1 MQQSPAR
8 TTQLWSQH
16 GGPAPQ
22 SCCVDGDR
30 SPGDSS
36 VKLVRGTRPKNV
48 EGARGAIW
56 VWPAVAGLVSFTVA
70 TVLTTTRALSGA
82 WANAAWPGDSDSAST
97 LVQVVAASVITVT
110 TLTFSLTVLTL
121 QLASQQFSPRLLR
134 QFTRDPATRVVLSV
148 LVASFVMAMTVLRNL
163 RADTPVPH
171 LAVLAVM
178 VGGFAALAAL
188 LGFITHIV
196 RSIRIDTM
204 MATVHSEA
212 QAAINAFYPSYGDD
226 RPRDPTKHTTPA
238 DPGQLITAAR
248 SGFVRVIDVRG
259 LVSGARDLD
268 AVVQLMARPGD
279 HVVRGTPLGI
289 AWDRN
294 DGLPRDPDAVSRLV
308 CDRVEMG
315 YERTVEQ
322 DSAFGFRQ
330 LEDIAVK
337 ALSPGINDPVTAAH
351 AIGYMADLLV
361 QVLGCRLGPTVH
373 EDRDGVGRAIVP
385 DRDIAYYL
393 DLCCGQVRRYG
404 RREPTVLNALLR
416 LLRDA
421 AVSARDHHHREAIAA
436 EAQRIV
442 DSVDET
448 LLEDERQ
455 SMTNM
460 ASRVHAALA
469 GKVVDAYSDRS
480 GETRSI

>member
-1 MQQSPAR
+1 M
-8 TTQLWSQH
+8 
-16 GGPAPQ
+16 
-22 SCCVDGDR
+22 
-30 SPGDSS
+30 
-36 VKLVRGTRPKNV
+36 
-48 EGARGAIW
+48 RGALW
-56 VWPAVAGLVSFTVA
+56 VWPTVAGSVSFIVA
-70 TVLTTTRALSGA
+70 TVLSTTGTLSGPFA
-82 WANAAWPGDSDSAST
+82 KVAWPGDSDSAST
-97 LVQVVAASVITVT
+97 LVQVVAASVIPVT
-110 TLTFSLTVLTL
+110 TLTFSLTVLAL

-134 QFTRDPATRVVLSV
+134 QFTRDPVTRVVLSV

-178 VGGFAALAAL
+178 LSGFASLAAL

-196 RSIRIDTM
+196 RVLRIDTM

-212 QAAINAFYPSYGDD
+212 QAAIRAFYPSYGDD
-226 RPRDPTKHTTPA
+226 RPRDPTDDTTPA
-238 DPGQLITAAR
+238 DPGHLITAAR
-248 SGFVRVIDVRG
+248 SGFVRVIDVEG
-259 LVSGARDLD
+259 LVSGARDQD
-268 AVVQLMARPGD
+268 TVVQLIARPGD
-279 HVVRGTPLGI
+279 HVVQGTPLGI

-294 DGLPRDPDAVSRLV
+294 DGLPRDAAAVSSLV
-308 CDRVEMG
+308 CNKVELG

-322 DSAFGFRQ
+322 DAAFGFRQ

-373 EDRDGVGRAIVP
+373 EDSDGVGRAIVP
-385 DRDIAYYL
+385 DRDISYYV

-404 RREPTVLNALLR
+404 RQEPTVLNALLR

-421 AVSARDHHHREAIAA
+421 AVAARDHRHREAIAA
-436 EAQRIV
+436 EVQRILAST
-442 DSVDET
+442 DAT
-448 LLEDERQ
+448 LLDDEQQ
-455 SMTNM
+455 SLTDM